1 MKELGTWVFVAGLVL
16 ALILGF
22 TSGVVGGVSL
32 TVLVVLGLVV
42 GFMNITEKEVHGFL
56 VAAIALML
64 VGALARADSLPFI
77 GSELQAS
84 LSNVVLFVAP
94 AALVVAI
101 REVFILASEK

>member
-1 MKELGTWVFVAGLVL
+1 MEELGTWVFVAGLVL

-22 TSGVVGGVSL
+22 ASGVASGVAL

-42 GFMNITEKEVHGFL
+42 GLMNITEKEVHGFL

-64 VGALARADSLPFI
+64 VGSLAKVNSLPFV
-77 GSELQAS
+77 GLELQAS
-84 LSNVVLFVAP
+84 LSNIVLFVAP

-101 REVFILASEK
+101 REVFILASDK